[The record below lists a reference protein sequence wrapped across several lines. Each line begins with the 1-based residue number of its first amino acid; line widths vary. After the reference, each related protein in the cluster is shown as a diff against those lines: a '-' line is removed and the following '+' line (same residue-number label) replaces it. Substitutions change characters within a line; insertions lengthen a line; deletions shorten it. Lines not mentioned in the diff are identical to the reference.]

1 MKDQRGKERDNRRA
15 DAEAIRIMEDQRG
28 GGASATIEKNGCGG
42 YADNKGPEREEGRE

>member
-28 GGASATIEKNGCGG
+28 GSECDNREKRMRRLRG
-42 YADNKGPEREEGRE
+42 